1 MYIKSVGCNDKGKD
15 TGSCDYAHAYI
26 QVNGEEYSKKKRG
39 HNIVIVDPDTGI
51 ISLFSSLVYPE
62 KLL

>member
-1 MYIKSVGCNDKGKD
+1 MYIKSVGCNDEGKV
-15 TGSCDYAHAYI
+15 TGSCGYAYI
-26 QVNGEEYSKKKRG
+26 QVNGEEHSKKKRG

-51 ISLFSSLVYPE
+51 VFISQFSSLVYPE